1 MPDGRKAIVEMNKR
15 ILVVDDDTDIL
26 DLLQAILDYE
36 GYLVHTSPS
45 GSIFQHIQRSLP
57 DLILLDVLLS
67 EKDGRVLCRQLKWN
81 ALTHHIPVI
90 LFSAH
95 VKREHALSES
105 QADDFL
111 AKPFEMQELLE
122 VVQKHLP

>member
-1 MPDGRKAIVEMNKR
+1 MNKR

-26 DLLQAILDYE
+26 DLLEAILDYE

-45 GSIFQHIQRSLP
+45 GSIFQHIQRALP

-67 EKDGRVLCRQLKWN
+67 EKDGRVLCRQLKIN
-81 ALTHHIPVI
+81 ALTKDIPVI

-95 VKREHALSES
+95 VKKEPALRESH
-105 QADDFL
+105 ADDFL
-111 AKPFEMQELLE
+111 AKPFDIQELLE
-122 VVQKHLP
+122 VVRRHLA

>member
-1 MPDGRKAIVEMNKR
+1 MNKH
-15 ILVVDDDTDIL
+15 ILVVDDDSAIL

-45 GSIFQHIQRSLP
+45 GSIFQHVQRALP

-67 EKDGRVLCRQLKWN
+67 DKDGRVLCRQLKMN
-81 ALTHHIPVI
+81 ELTKHIPVI

-95 VKREHALSES
+95 VKKDHALRES
-105 QADDFL
+105 HAVDFL
-111 AKPFEMQELLE
+111 AKPFDMHELLE
-122 VVQKHLP
+122 VVRKHFPSGVGGNSA